1 MGPCSNCLRRGL
13 GPAGHS
19 QLAATPG
26 APLPLSAPHTPA
38 NVSHVH
44 TAADVSVLA
53 VNPCLYI
60 TITST
65 NEISVQKAIHSME
78 TKL

>member
-1 MGPCSNCLRRGL
+1 MGPCSNCLQQGP

-38 NVSHVH
+38 SVSLVH
-44 TAADVSVLA
+44 TAADVSVLV
-53 VNPCLYI
+53 VNPFLYI

-65 NEISVQKAIHSME
+65 NEISVQKVIHSME